1 MISRILQ
8 KTIRN
13 GGISLTLFLGIS
25 STISA
30 EVKLPNFITS
40 NMVMQR
46 NATLKVPGY
55 AKPGAKVTATPS
67 WSDKTI
73 TTKADKK
80 GKFLLSIP
88 TPEAGG
94 PFSIIF
100 SDGKET
106 IIDNLLSG
114 EVWLCSGQSNMEFPV
129 EGWTS
134 VMDADRVVATAHN
147 PDIRLLQ
154 VRKTT
159 AFSPQEDVQTNMGGW
174 VEAASNTMDFSAIAY
189 LFAKELRDSLQ
200 VPVGVIDATWGGTPA
215 EAWTGYEALKR
226 VPGFESEIE
235 SLTRC
240 NFDGQLLRND
250 YENKLSD
257 WMSLAQSEGK
267 ETNPGKPL
275 NGKTL
280 PAGYF
285 ERIGFGNSFDGVVW
299 VQKEFE
305 VPSPVAGKDITLH
318 LGAID
323 DEDITYLNGKEV
335 AKGSGYNT
343 PRVYTISEDNVKEGK
358 NLLTIRISDF
368 GGEGGFA
375 GPVENIR
382 AEIGGITIPLSGDW
396 VYKIGVD
403 FASLPQKPASI
414 DGSSYPTVLYNS
426 MLYPLHNLP
435 IQGVLWYQGCANVG
449 RAEQYEPLFQAL
461 INDWRGLWD
470 KEFPFYFVQL
480 AGWLQP
486 KTVQPDSE
494 WAALRNA
501 QSKALSL
508 PNTSMVSAIDLGN
521 PADIH
526 PRDKQT
532 VAHRLAM
539 TALNRDYGKKDI
551 EYMAP
556 VCTGMKADGS
566 KLTLTFDRDLHPT
579 SAAVIGFIIGDAAG
593 NFAQAMTE
601 MPDKRTVVLSSP
613 RIKHP
618 DRARYNWADYPNGN
632 LYTRA
637 GIPLAPFATDK

>member
-1 MISRILQ
+1 MISRIFEIPV
-8 KTIRN
+8 KR
-13 GGISLTLFLGIS
+13 GIVAIALGIGMMAPA
-25 STISA
+25 TA
-30 EVKLPNFITS
+30 EVKLPNYITS

-46 NATLKVPGY
+46 NATLTVPGH
-55 AKPGAKVTATPS
+55 ATPGAKVSAIPS
-67 WSDKTI
+67 WTGKTV
-73 TTKADKK
+73 TTKADKQ
-80 GKFLLSIP
+80 GKFSLSIP
-88 TPEAGG
+88 TPDAGG
-94 PFSIIF
+94 PFSITF

-114 EVWLCSGQSNMEFPV
+114 ELWLCSGQSNMEFPI

-134 VMDADRVVATAHN
+134 VMDADHVVATAHN

-154 VRKTT
+154 VKKNT
-159 AFSPQEDVQTNMGGW
+159 AFSPREDVQTNMGGW

-189 LFAKELRDSLQ
+189 LFAKELRDSLK

-215 EAWTGYEALKR
+215 EAWTGYEALKN
-226 VPGFESEIE
+226 VPGFESELE
-235 SLTRC
+235 SLSKC
-240 NFDGQLLRND
+240 NFNAELLRAD
-250 YENKLSD
+250 YEKKLAE
-257 WMSLAQSEGK
+257 WMSLAQSGGEM
-267 ETNPGKPL
+267 TNPAHMSSGKA
-275 NGKTL
+275 L

-285 ERIGFGNSFDGVVW
+285 ERIGFGNSFDGIVW
-299 VQKEFE
+299 AQKTFD
-305 VPSPVAGKDITLH
+305 VPSDLAGKDMTLY

-343 PRVYTISEDNVKEGK
+343 PRVYTVPGNLVKSGT

-375 GPVENIR
+375 GPIEIMH
-382 AEIGGITIPLSGDW
+382 AEIGGNSIPLSGDW
-396 VYKIGVD
+396 IYQIGVD
-403 FASLPQKPASI
+403 FSTLPQKPASI
-414 DGSSYPTVLYNS
+414 EGSSYPSVLYNA

-449 RAEQYEPLFQAL
+449 RADQYEPLFKAL
-461 INDWRGLWD
+461 INDWRGLWGKD
-470 KEFPFYFVQL
+470 FPFYFVQL

-494 WAALRNA
+494 WAELRNA
-501 QSKALSL
+501 QSKALQL

-539 TALNRDYGKKDI
+539 TALNRDYGKIDMD
-551 EYMAP
+551 YQAP
-556 VCTGMKADGS
+556 VCTGMKTDGT
-566 KLTLTFDRDLHPT
+566 KLILSFDRDLYPT
-579 SAAVIGFIIGDAAG
+579 SAAVIGFIIGDSDN
-593 NFAQAMTE
+593 NFVQAMTE
-601 MPDKRTVVLSSP
+601 MPDARTVVLSSP
-613 RIKHP
+613 RIKRP

-632 LYTRA
+632 IYSSA

>member
-1 MISRILQ
+1 MITHIFNTSFKQGLIAMA
-8 KTIRN
+8 I
-13 GGISLTLFLGIS
+13 GLGIA
-25 STISA
+25 TAATA
-30 EVKLPNFITS
+30 EVKLPNYITS

-46 NATLKVPGY
+46 NSTLTVSGY
-55 AKPGAKVTATPS
+55 ATPGSQVTAIPS
-67 WSDKTI
+67 WTGKPI
-73 TTKADKK
+73 AAKADKS
-80 GKFLLSIP
+80 GKFSLSIP
-88 TPEAGG
+88 TPDAGG
-94 PFSIIF
+94 PFSITF
-100 SDGKET
+100 NDGKET
-106 IIDNLLSG
+106 IINNLLSG
-114 EVWLCSGQSNMEFPV
+114 ELWLCSGQSNMEFPV

-134 VMDADRVVATAHN
+134 VMDADHVVATAYN

-154 VRKTT
+154 VKKTT

-189 LFAKELRDSLQ
+189 LFAKELRDSLN

-215 EAWTGYEALKR
+215 EAWTGYEALKQ

-235 SLTRC
+235 ALSRC
-240 NFDGQLLRND
+240 NFDAEALHTD
-250 YENKLSD
+250 YEKKLAD
-257 WMSLAQSEGK
+257 WMSLAQSGGEATDPAK
-267 ETNPGKPL
+267 TL
-275 NGKTL
+275 SGKTL

-285 ERIGFGNSFDGVVW
+285 ERIGFGNSFDGIVW
-299 VQKEFE
+299 VQKDFD
-305 VPSPVAGKDITLH
+305 VPANLAGKDMTLY

-323 DEDITYLNGKEV
+323 DEDVTYLNGKEV

-343 PRVYTISEDNVKEGK
+343 PRIYTVPGNLVRSGK

-375 GPVENIR
+375 GSIENMH
-382 AEIGGITIPLSGDW
+382 AEIGGTSIPLSGDW
-396 VYKIGVD
+396 TYQVGVD
-403 FASLPQKPASI
+403 FSTLPQKPASI
-414 DGSSYPTVLYNS
+414 DGSSYPTVLYNA

-461 INDWRGLWD
+461 IKDWRGLWGKD
-470 KEFPFYFVQL
+470 FPFYFVQL

-486 KTVQPDSE
+486 QTVQPDSE

-501 QSKALSL
+501 QSKALKL

-526 PRDKQT
+526 PRNKQT

-551 EYMAP
+551 EYQAP
-556 VCTGMKADGS
+556 VCIGMKKEDS
-566 KLTLTFDRDLHPT
+566 KLTLTFDRDIHPT
-579 SAAVIGFIIGDAAG
+579 SVAVIGFIIGDSDG
-593 NFAQAMTE
+593 DFAQAMTE
-601 MPDKRTVVLSSP
+601 MPNKRTIVLSSP
-613 RIKHP
+613 QIKHP

-632 LYTRA
+632 LYSSA
-637 GIPLAPFATDK
+637 GIPVAPFATDK

>member
-1 MISRILQ
+1 MTSA
-8 KTIRN
+8 TN
-13 GGISLTLFLGIS
+13 
-25 STISA
+25 A
-30 EVKLPNFITS
+30 EVRLPNYITS

-46 NATLKVPGY
+46 NAVLKVPGH
-55 AKPGAKVTATPS
+55 ATPNTQVTAIPSWTGKPITAKV
-67 WSDKTI
+67 DKN
-73 TTKADKK
+73 
-80 GKFLLSIP
+80 GKFLLDIP
-88 TPEAGG
+88 TPDAGG
-94 PFSIIF
+94 PFSITF

-114 EVWLCSGQSNMEFPV
+114 ELWLCSGQSNMEFPI

-134 VMDADRVVATAHN
+134 VMDADHVVATAHN

-154 VRKTT
+154 VKKTT
-159 AFSPQEDVQTNMGGW
+159 AFSPQEDVQTNMGW

-189 LFAKELRDSLQ
+189 LFAKELRDSLE

-215 EAWTGYEALKR
+215 EAWTGYKALKTI
-226 VPGFESEIE
+226 PGFESEVDAL
-235 SLTRC
+235 SRC
-240 NFDGQLLRND
+240 NFDAGLLHAD
-250 YENKLSD
+250 YEKKLSD
-257 WMSLAQSEGK
+257 WMSLANAGGEVADPSKIISGK
-267 ETNPGKPL
+267 I
-275 NGKTL
+275 L

-285 ERIGFGNSFDGVVW
+285 EHIGFGNSFDGIVW
-299 VQKEFE
+299 AQKSFD
-305 VPSPVAGKDITLH
+305 VPANLAGKDMTLY

-323 DEDITYLNGKEV
+323 DEDITYINGKEV

-343 PRVYTISEDNVKEGK
+343 PRIYTVPENLVKAGK

-375 GPVENIR
+375 GPVDNMH
-382 AEIGGITIPLSGDW
+382 AEINGNSIPLSGDW
-396 VYKIGVD
+396 TYQVGVD
-403 FASLPQKPASI
+403 FSTLPQKPASI
-414 DGSSYPTVLYNS
+414 EGSSYPTVLYNA

-449 RAEQYEPLFQAL
+449 RAEQYEPLFQSL
-461 INDWRGLWD
+461 INDWRGLWGKD
-470 KEFPFYFVQL
+470 FPFYFVQL

-486 KTVQPDSE
+486 QTVQPDSE

-501 QSKALSL
+501 QSKALAL

-521 PADIH
+521 PGDIH

-551 EYMAP
+551 EYQAP
-556 VCTGMKADGS
+556 VCTNMKTDGS
-566 KLTLTFDRDLHPT
+566 KLTLSFDRDLHPT
-579 SAAVIGFIIGDAAG
+579 SVAVIGFIIGDSEG

-601 MPDKRTVVLSSP
+601 MPDKRTVILSSP
-613 RIKHP
+613 HIKRP

-632 LYTRA
+632 LYSRA
-637 GIPLAPFATDK
+637 GIPVAPFATDK